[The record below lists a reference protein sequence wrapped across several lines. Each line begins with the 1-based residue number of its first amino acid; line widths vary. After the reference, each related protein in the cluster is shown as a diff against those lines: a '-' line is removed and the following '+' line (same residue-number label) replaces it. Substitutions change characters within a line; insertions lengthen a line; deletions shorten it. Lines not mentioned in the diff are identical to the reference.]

1 MATRT
6 EEALFFVYSTA
17 QPLECIVATKTGA
30 ISLVGRSA
38 SLPVRGKRSNTEQ
51 INATCQHSQIR
62 SRASPKGVMAGT
74 LGKRQA
80 LFKSSERH
88 VQRRREESQ
97 VSRTVGCISSFGA
110 ASEGKSRLL
119 SFTVTFAESPLKAW

>member
-1 MATRT
+1 
-6 EEALFFVYSTA
+6 
-17 QPLECIVATKTGA
+17 
-30 ISLVGRSA
+30 
-38 SLPVRGKRSNTEQ
+38 
-51 INATCQHSQIR
+51 
-62 SRASPKGVMAGT
+62 MAGT

-97 VSRTVGCISSFGA
+97 VSHTVGSISSFGA

-119 SFTVTFAESPLKAW
+119 SFTITFAESPLKAW